1 MKTILK
7 NVTLL
12 PETGYDTGNWHVT
25 IENKKITSIT
35 KKLPDI
41 AGADVIDA
49 RGNLLIPGFYNA
61 HCHAAMTLFRG
72 YGEDLP
78 LQRWL
83 EERIF
88 PAEDRLT
95 YENVTVA
102 TKLAI
107 AEMLKGG
114 IVSFSDMYMFEDAV
128 AEVVL
133 ETGIKANL
141 SRALVSFS
149 PDANLATD
157 IRFAQAKELVENY
170 QNRDDERLKID
181 FSLHAEYTNVPHY
194 IEQVAAYTAENNLR
208 MHLHLSETEKEH
220 QECIARYQ
228 KTPTQL
234 FCNLGVLETP
244 TLAAHCVWVSDED
257 IAILKQ
263 KNVSIVHNPIS
274 NLKLG
279 SGVMPLSKMLSADL
293 NVCFGTDGVASNNRL
308 DILREMQTA
317 AILHKGISLDPTAT
331 AAPTMFRMATR
342 NGAIAQGREDCGEIR
357 IGARAD
363 LVLIDRTSLHNMPCF
378 DDYAMLCYSAERSDV
393 LLTMV
398 DGRIL
403 YQNGTYTLIDEERL
417 RYDAQKVFAHYFD
430 EP

>member
-1 MKTILK
+1 MKTIIK
-7 NVTLL
+7 NATLL
-12 PETGYDTGNWHVT
+12 SETGYAAGNWHITV
-25 IENKKITSIT
+25 ENKRITAIT
-35 KKLPDI
+35 RELPDLT
-41 AGADVIDA
+41 GADVIDA
-49 RGNLLIPGFYNA
+49 KGNLLIPGFYNA

-88 PAEDRLT
+88 PAEDRLN

-102 TKLAI
+102 TRLAI

-141 SRALVSFS
+141 SRALVSFAQNT
-149 PDANLATD
+149 DIATD
-157 IRFAQAKELVENY
+157 ARFAEAKRLVEKY
-170 QNRDDERLKID
+170 QNCDDERVKVD
-181 FSLHAEYTNVPHY
+181 FSLHAEYTNLPHY
-194 IEQVAAYTAENNLR
+194 IAQVGEYTAANGLR
-208 MHLHLSETEKEH
+208 MHIHLSETEKEH
-220 QECIARYQ
+220 KECLQRHK
-228 KTPTQL
+228 KTPTKL
-234 FCNLGVLETP
+234 FYDLGVFDAP

-257 IAILKQ
+257 IAVLAE
-263 KNVSIVHNPIS
+263 KNVSVVHNPVS

-279 SGVMPLSKMLSADL
+279 SGIMPLRKLLDAGI
-293 NVCFGTDGVASNNRL
+293 NVCLGTDGVASNNRL

-317 AILHKGISLDPTAT
+317 AILHKGVLLDPTAT
-331 AAPTMFRMATR
+331 TASQMPKLATR
-342 NGAIAQGREDCGEIR
+342 NGALAQGRADCGEIC

-363 LVLIDRTSLHNMPCF
+363 LVLIDRTSFHNMPCF
-378 DDYAMLCYSAERSDV
+378 DDYAMLCYSAERNDV
-393 LLTMV
+393 LMTMV

-403 YQNGTYTLIDEERL
+403 YRNGTYTLIDEERL
-417 RYDAQKVFAHYFD
+417 RFDAQKVFAHYFD
-430 EP
+430 

>member
-12 PETGYDTGNWHVT
+12 PETGYGEGNWHIT
-25 IENKKITSIT
+25 IENKRIASIT
-35 KKLPDI
+35 KNLPDTV
-41 AGADVIDA
+41 GAEVIDA
-49 RGNLLIPGFYNA
+49 KGNLLIPGFYNA

-88 PAEDRLT
+88 PAEDRLN

-102 TKLAI
+102 TRLAI

-133 ETGIKANL
+133 ETGVKANL

-149 PDANLATD
+149 PEANIASD
-157 IRFAQAKELVENY
+157 SRFAEAKALVEKY
-170 QNRDDERLKID
+170 QNADDERVKVD
-181 FSLHAEYTNVPHY
+181 FSLHAEYTNLPHY
-194 IEQVAAYTAENNLR
+194 IAEVSEYAATNGLR
-208 MHLHLSETEKEH
+208 MHLHVSETEKEH
-220 QECIARYQ
+220 NECIARHG
-228 KTPTQL
+228 KTPTRL
-234 FCNLGVLETP
+234 FYDLGTFNTP
-244 TLAAHCVWVSDED
+244 TLAAHCVWVSNED
-257 IAILKQ
+257 IAILAEKQ
-263 KNVSIVHNPIS
+263 VSVVHNPVS

-279 SGVMPLSKMLSADL
+279 SGVMPLGKMISAGV
-293 NVCFGTDGVASNNRL
+293 NVCLGTDGVASNNRL

-317 AILHKGISLDPTAT
+317 AILHKGVLLDPTAT
-331 AAPTMFRMATR
+331 TASQMPRLATR
-342 NGAIAQGREDCGEIR
+342 NGALAQGRTDCGEIR

-363 LVLIDRTSLHNMPCF
+363 LILIDRNSIHNMPCF

-417 RYDAQKVFAHYFD
+417 RYDAQKVFAYYFD
-430 EP
+430 